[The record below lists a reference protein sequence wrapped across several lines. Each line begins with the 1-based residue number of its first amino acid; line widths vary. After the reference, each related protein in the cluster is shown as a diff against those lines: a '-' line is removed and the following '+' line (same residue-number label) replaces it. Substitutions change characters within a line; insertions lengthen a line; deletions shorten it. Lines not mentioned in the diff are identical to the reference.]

1 MSGVNIIRRVH
12 NANYTIIGNRCLQD
26 ETLSAESLGV
36 LCYLLGKPNDWQVMM
51 ADLMRRFG
59 CGRDKMQRIIRELIE
74 VGYVHREQARE
85 AGAFGSTR
93 YVVYSD
99 PDSPQPENP
108 VTAPQPE
115 KPATAK
121 PAPGNPPLLN
131 TESNKELIV
140 SSQAREKPDDGWP
153 DDFLDQFW
161 TAFPPYRREGKR
173 KVGEKL
179 ARLRRDRVVPW
190 TELIGA
196 VRRFAATNP
205 GEFAP
210 APMVWLNGERWDREY
225 GNRGGANETNR
236 NGGGKTGFSGL
247 AAKLR
252 QGIREQEL
260 ADRGHVPE
268 DLSPLDGR

>member
-1 MSGVNIIRRVH
+1 MAENIIRRVH
-12 NANYTIIGNRCLQD
+12 NANFTIIGNRCLQD
-26 ETLSAESLGV
+26 EALSSDSLGV
-36 LCYLLGKPNDWQVMM
+36 LCYLLGKPNDWQVMLG
-51 ADLMRRFG
+51 DLMRRFK
-59 CGRDKMQRIIRELIE
+59 CGKDKIQRVMRELIE
-74 VGYVHREQARE
+74 AGYIHREQDRD
-85 AGAFGSTR
+85 GGMFGSIR
-93 YVVYSD
+93 YVVYDD

-190 TELIGA
+190 AELIGA

>member
-1 MSGVNIIRRVH
+1 MSQLVEAG
-12 NANYTIIGNRCLQD
+12 
-26 ETLSAESLGV
+26 
-36 LCYLLGKPNDWQVMM
+36 
-51 ADLMRRFG
+51 
-59 CGRDKMQRIIRELIE
+59 LIE
-74 VGYVHREQARE
+74 VQERRRED
-85 AGAFGSTR
+85 GSRMTNFVR
-93 YVVYSD
+93 LLIE
-99 PDSPQPENP
+99 Q
-108 VTAPQPE
+108 
-115 KPATAK
+115 PATVAACSESASGQNSKRPKTGVTSGQK
-121 PAPGNPPLLN
+121 PGSPAATMVASKESINNQELSVLDSTPPRAN
-131 TESNKELIV
+131 
-140 SSQAREKPDDGWP
+140 DGWP

-260 ADRGHVPE
+260 ADRGYVPE
-268 DLSPLDGR
+268 DLGPLDGR